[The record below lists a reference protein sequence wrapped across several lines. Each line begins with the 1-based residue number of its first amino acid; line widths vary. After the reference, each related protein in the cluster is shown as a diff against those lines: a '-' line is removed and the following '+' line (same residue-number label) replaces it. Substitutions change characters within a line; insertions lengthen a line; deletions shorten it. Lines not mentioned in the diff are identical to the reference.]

1 MVGLWGKV
9 TQHNQ
14 TSAKA
19 AGDAAEFKA
28 LQYLLAQGLLLVKR
42 NYRMPGKAGYEIDL
56 IMREPAKQ
64 GTLVFV
70 EVRLRRDARYGS
82 GAASVGATKKRRI
95 IKAAQHFLMRMHRE
109 PACRFDVISLG
120 DNGLEWIKA
129 AFNAE

>member
-1 MVGLWGKV
+1 MVGRRVKV
-9 TQHNQ
+9 TKHNQ
-14 TSAKA
+14 ISAKA

-28 LQYLLAQGLLLVKR
+28 LQHLLAQGLSLVKR

-56 IMREPAKQ
+56 IMREPQ
-64 GTLVFV
+64 GQSTLVFV
-70 EVRLRRDARYGS
+70 EVRLRRNARYGS
-82 GAASVGATKKRRI
+82 GAASVSATKKRHI
-95 IKAAQHFLMRMHRE
+95 IKAAQHFLLQLPRE